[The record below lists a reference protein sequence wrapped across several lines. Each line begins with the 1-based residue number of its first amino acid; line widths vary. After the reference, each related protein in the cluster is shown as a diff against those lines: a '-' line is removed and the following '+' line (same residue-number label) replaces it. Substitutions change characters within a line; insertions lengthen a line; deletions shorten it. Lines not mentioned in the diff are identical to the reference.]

1 MKAAKERV
9 QAAKERV
16 QGFPDG
22 SMVKNGSTVKNLP
35 ANAGDTGDANKP
47 LGWVDLLEEE
57 MATHFQYSYLE
68 NPKQRSLAGY
78 SS

>member
-22 SMVKNGSTVKNLP
+22 SMVKDGSTVKNLP
-35 ANAGDTGDANKP
+35 ANAGDTDLIPDPGNKDP
-47 LGWVDLLEEE
+47 TYQGV
-57 MATHFQYSYLE
+57 TKPVCHFTE
-68 NPKQRSLAGY
+68 LAL
-78 SS
+78 